1 MAFVDNMPRVGYIR
15 CMILSATLSKPT
27 SQVEAILGK
36 KYERVKIRFKGGP
49 VSPYFAEFFTQTQSF
64 HKNFTQAELDEFLQK
79 NIGRSFKNCVERT
92 ENKEIT
98 FLANKR
104 GEVRRLEKALAQTG
118 GKPKNGAAQ
127 TDFKPKNAAAFG
139 EKAALFGA
147 AASAFNAHK
156 GALNRSKNYII
167 QEGTQVPFL
176 QALGV
181 MTDAG
186 KVVAAK
192 YDKFRQVNRFLELLD
207 DVLPAVQQARSQAQ
221 EGAKDQNGAA
231 FGADNNLSQA
241 QEGAA
246 LGANQ
251 NSSQAQEGWWPI
263 EPLQI
268 LDFGSGKSYLTFA
281 VQYFLESVKKIP
293 CQITGVDLKEDV
305 IKSCSDLAARLGVK
319 NMNFVCGDIA
329 TYSGK
334 NPDIVITLHACD
346 IATDYALAFAVE
358 RGAKAILSVP
368 CCQKEVNAQ
377 LGKSSNALFAPLL
390 RHGIFR
396 ERFSALMTD
405 AVRAQ
410 LLEARGYKVQV
421 LEFIDMEGTPKN
433 LMIRAL
439 LKGGARLGQE
449 TSSEAAPSGKE
460 SALGGGAA
468 AQSLAFEQSARDL
481 LKAFGARQKL
491 ADLLGGGL

>member
-1 MAFVDNMPRVGYIR
+1 
-15 CMILSATLSKPT
+15 MILSATLSKPKGKV
-27 SQVEAILGK
+27 QEILGK
-36 KYERVKIRFKGGP
+36 KYERVKIRFKGGTD
-49 VSPYFAEFFTQTQSF
+49 SPYYAEFFTDKQTF
-64 HKNFTQAELDEFLQK
+64 HKNFSQVELEEFLSA
-79 NIGRSFKNCVERT
+79 NIGQSFKSCVERT

-104 GEVRRLEKALAQTG
+104 GEVRRLEKALAAKNG
-118 GKPKNGAAQ
+118 GKAAYVKPLSATACKAKTAGGSGAALKFSQ
-127 TDFKPKNAAAFG
+127 VQNGGAF
-139 EKAALFGA
+139 
-147 AASAFNAHK
+147 
-156 GALNRSKNYII
+156 NRSKNYII
-167 QEGTQVPFL
+167 QEGTRVPFL

-221 EGAKDQNGAA
+221 EGAASGA
-231 FGADNNLSQA
+231 GKK
-241 QEGAA
+241 
-246 LGANQ
+246 
-251 NSSQAQEGWWPI
+251 SSQAQEGGRPI

-319 NMNFVCGDIA
+319 NINFVCGDIA
-329 TYSGK
+329 NYNGK

-346 IATDYALAFAVE
+346 VATDYALAFAVE

-368 CCQKEVNAQ
+368 CCQKEINAQ
-377 LGKSSNALFAPLL
+377 LSKKSNELFAPLL

-433 LMIRAL
+433 LMIRAV
-439 LKGGARLGQE
+439 LKGGAPFGQE
-449 TSSEAAPSGKE
+449 TSSGAAPFGQETSSGAGAGEAPSSKEAA
-460 SALGGGAA
+460 LGNA
-468 AQSLAFEQSARDL
+468 AQSLAFEQSAREL
-481 LKAFGARQKL
+481 LAAFGARQRL

>member
-92 ENKEIT
+92 EDKEIT

-104 GEVRRLEKALAQTG
+104 GEVRRLEKALAKTS
-118 GKPKNGAAQ
+118 GKPKNAASQ
-127 TDFKPKNAAAFG
+127 TDFKPKNGAAFG

-147 AASAFNAHK
+147 AASAFNAHS

-221 EGAKDQNGAA
+221 KCAKAQKCAA
-231 FGADNNLSQA
+231 FGADDNLSQA
-241 QEGAA
+241 QEG
-246 LGANQ
+246 GR
-251 NSSQAQEGWWPI
+251 PI

-305 IKSCSDLAARLGVK
+305 IKSCSDLAARLGVI

-329 TYSGK
+329 KYSGK

-449 TSSEAAPSGKE
+449 AISGAAPSGKE
-460 SALGGGAA
+460 PALGGAAA

-481 LKAFGARQKL
+481 LTAFGARQKL
-491 ADLLGGGL
+491 ADLLGGL

>member
-1 MAFVDNMPRVGYIR
+1 
-15 CMILSATLSKPT
+15 MILSATLSKPT
-27 SQVEAILGK
+27 GKVQEILGK
-36 KYERVKIRFKGGP
+36 KYERVKIRFKGGTD
-49 VSPYFAEFFTQTQSF
+49 SPYYAEFFTDKQTF
-64 HKNFTQAELDEFLQK
+64 HKNFSQVELEEFLSA
-79 NIGRSFKNCVERT
+79 NIGQSFKSCVERT

-104 GEVRRLEKALAQTG
+104 GEVRRLEKALAAKNG
-118 GKPKNGAAQ
+118 GKAAYVKPLSATACKAKTAGGSGAALKFSQ
-127 TDFKPKNAAAFG
+127 VQNGGAF
-139 EKAALFGA
+139 
-147 AASAFNAHK
+147 
-156 GALNRSKNYII
+156 NRSKNYII
-167 QEGTQVPFL
+167 QEGTRVPFL

-207 DVLPAVQQARSQAQ
+207 DVLPSVLQAQ
-221 EGAKDQNGAA
+221 NAA
-231 FGADNNLSQA
+231 ASGADKK
-241 QEGAA
+241 
-246 LGANQ
+246 
-251 NSSQAQEGWWPI
+251 SSQAQNCGRPI

-305 IKSCSDLAARLGVK
+305 IKSCSDLAARLDIK
-319 NMNFVCGDIA
+319 NINFVCGDIA
-329 TYSGK
+329 KYSGK

-346 IATDYALAFAVE
+346 IATDYALKFAVDKK
-358 RGAKAILSVP
+358 AKAILSVP
-368 CCQKEVNAQ
+368 CCQKEINSQ

-390 RHGIFR
+390 KHGILR

-405 AVRAQ
+405 AVRAD

-433 LMIRAL
+433 LMIRAVL
-439 LKGGARLGQE
+439 AGGALF
-449 TSSEAAPSGKE
+449 GKE
-460 SALGGGAA
+460 AVPGNA
-468 AQSLAFEQSARDL
+468 AQSLACEKSARDL
-481 LKAFGARQKL
+481 LTAFGVKQTL
-491 ADLLGGGL
+491 AELLGGAI

>member
-36 KYERVKIRFKGGP
+36 KYERVKVRFKGGP

-64 HKNFTQAELDEFLQK
+64 HKNFTQAELEEFLSA

-92 ENKEIT
+92 EEKEIT

-104 GEVRRLEKALAQTG
+104 GEVKRLEKALAKTD
-118 GKPKNGAAQ
+118 GKPKNGASQ
-127 TDFKPKNAAAFG
+127 TDFKPKNGAAFG
-139 EKAALFGA
+139 EHAALFGA

-207 DVLPAVQQARSQAQ
+207 DVLPSVLQARSQAQ
-221 EGAKDQNGAA
+221 KCAKDQSGAA
-231 FGADNNLSQA
+231 LGADDNLSQA
-241 QEGAA
+241 QEG
-246 LGANQ
+246 GR
-251 NSSQAQEGWWPI
+251 PI

-329 TYSGK
+329 KYSGK

-346 IATDYALAFAVE
+346 VATDYALAFAVE

-449 TSSEAAPSGKE
+449 TSSGAAPSGKE

>member
-1 MAFVDNMPRVGYIR
+1 
-15 CMILSATLSKPT
+15 MILSATLSKPT

-36 KYERVKIRFKGGP
+36 KYQRVKIRFKGGTE
-49 VSPYFAEFFTQTQSF
+49 SPYFAEFFTEKQSF
-64 HKNFTQAELDEFLQK
+64 HKNFTQAELEEFLSA

-92 ENKEIT
+92 EDKEIT

-104 GEVRRLEKALAQTG
+104 GEVRRLEKALSQNEGAAKAA
-118 GKPKNGAAQ
+118 GKSKNAAAQ
-127 TDFKPKNAAAFG
+127 TDGKPKNAAATESKTKNG
-139 EKAALFGA
+139 AALGAKAALHFVAGA
-147 AASAFNAHK
+147 SSPK
-156 GALNRSKNYII
+156 SGKNYII
-167 QEGTQVPFL
+167 KEGTAVPFL

-207 DVLPAVQQARSQAQ
+207 DVLPAVQQARVQAQDCANQNASQAQ
-221 EGAKDQNGAA
+221 EGGR
-231 FGADNNLSQA
+231 
-241 QEGAA
+241 
-246 LGANQ
+246 
-251 NSSQAQEGWWPI
+251 PI

-329 TYSGK
+329 NYNGK

-346 IATDYALAFAVE
+346 VATDYALAFAVE

-368 CCQKEVNAQ
+368 CCQKEINAQ
-377 LGKSSNALFAPLL
+377 LSKKSNELFAPLL

-433 LMIRAL
+433 LMIRAV
-439 LKGGARLGQE
+439 LKGGARFGQE
-449 TSSEAAPSGKE
+449 TSSGAAPFGQERSSGGGAGEAPSGKE
-460 SALGGGAA
+460 AALGNA
-468 AQSLAFEQSARDL
+468 AQSLAFEQSAREL
-481 LKAFGARQKL
+481 LAAFGARQRL

>member
-79 NIGRSFKNCVERT
+79 NIGHSFKNCVERT
-92 ENKEIT
+92 EDKEIT

-104 GEVRRLEKALAQTG
+104 GEVKRLEKALSQNEGAAKTAGKAQ
-118 GKPKNGAAQ
+118 NAAAQ
-127 TDFKPKNAAAFG
+127 TDFKPKNGAAFG

-147 AASAFNAHK
+147 SASAFNAHK

-167 QEGTQVPFL
+167 KEGTAVPFL

-207 DVLPAVQQARSQAQ
+207 DILPSVLQARSQAQ
-221 EGAKDQNGAA
+221 NGAA
-231 FGADNNLSQA
+231 LD
-241 QEGAA
+241 
-246 LGANQ
+246 ANQ
-251 NSSQAQEGWWPI
+251 NSSQAQEGGRPI

-293 CQITGVDLKEDV
+293 CQITGVDLKKDV

-329 TYSGK
+329 KYSGK

-346 IATDYALAFAVE
+346 VATDYALAFAVE

-368 CCQKEVNAQ
+368 CCQKEINAQ

-449 TSSEAAPSGKE
+449 AVSGAAPSGKE

-468 AQSLAFEQSARDL
+468 TQSLAFEQSARDL
-481 LKAFGARQKL
+481 LKAFGVQQKL

>member
-1 MAFVDNMPRVGYIR
+1 
-15 CMILSATLSKPT
+15 MILSATLSKPT
-27 SQVEAILGK
+27 GKVEEILGK
-36 KYERVKIRFKGGP
+36 KYERVKIRFKGGTE
-49 VSPYFAEFFTQTQSF
+49 SPYFAEFFTQTQSF

-92 ENKEIT
+92 EDKEIT

-104 GEVRRLEKALAQTG
+104 GEVRRLEKALAKTGGKAQNAAAQTG
-118 GKPKNGAAQ
+118 GKAKNGAA
-127 TDFKPKNAAAFG
+127 TDFKPKNGAAFG

-207 DVLPAVQQARSQAQ
+207 DVLPSVLQARSQAQ
-221 EGAKDQNGAA
+221 NGAA
-231 FGADNNLSQA
+231 LD
-241 QEGAA
+241 
-246 LGANQ
+246 ANQ
-251 NSSQAQEGWWPI
+251 NSSQAQECGRPI

-319 NMNFVCGDIA
+319 NINFVCGDIA
-329 TYSGK
+329 KYSGK

-346 IATDYALAFAVE
+346 VATDYALAFAVE

-368 CCQKEVNAQ
+368 CCQKEINSQ

-433 LMIRAL
+433 LMIRAV

-449 TSSEAAPSGKE
+449 AVSGAAPSGKE
-460 SALGGGAA
+460 SALGGGASA
-468 AQSLAFEQSARDL
+468 AQSRALEQSAREL
-481 LKAFGARQKL
+481 LKAFGVQQKL
-491 ADLLGGGL
+491 ADLLGDGL

>member
-27 SQVEAILGK
+27 SQVETILGK

-64 HKNFTQAELDEFLQK
+64 HKNFSQAELDEFLQK

-92 ENKEIT
+92 EEKEIT

-104 GEVRRLEKALAQTG
+104 GEVRRLEKALAQTD
-118 GKPKNGAAQ
+118 GKPQNAASQ
-127 TDFKPKNAAAFG
+127 TDFKPKNGAAFG

-221 EGAKDQNGAA
+221 KCSQAQNGAA
-231 FGADNNLSQA
+231 LGADDNLSQA
-241 QEGAA
+241 QEG
-246 LGANQ
+246 GR
-251 NSSQAQEGWWPI
+251 PI

-329 TYSGK
+329 KYSGK

-346 IATDYALAFAVE
+346 VATDYALAFAVE

-390 RHGIFR
+390 RHGILR

-449 TSSEAAPSGKE
+449 AISGAAPSGKE

>member
-1 MAFVDNMPRVGYIR
+1 
-15 CMILSATLSKPT
+15 MILSATLSKPT

-64 HKNFTQAELDEFLQK
+64 HKNFTQAELEEFLSA

-92 ENKEIT
+92 EEKEIT

-104 GEVRRLEKALAQTG
+104 GEVKRLEKALAKTG
-118 GKPKNGAAQ
+118 GKVQNAASQ
-127 TDFKPKNAAAFG
+127 TDFKPKNGAAFG
-139 EKAALFGA
+139 EQAALFGA

-207 DVLPAVQQARSQAQ
+207 DVLPSVLQARSQAQ
-221 EGAKDQNGAA
+221 EGGR
-231 FGADNNLSQA
+231 
-241 QEGAA
+241 
-246 LGANQ
+246 
-251 NSSQAQEGWWPI
+251 PI

-293 CQITGVDLKEDV
+293 CQIIGVDLKEDV

-329 TYSGK
+329 KYSGK

-346 IATDYALAFAVE
+346 VATDYALAFAVE

-449 TSSEAAPSGKE
+449 TSSGAAPFGKE
-460 SALGGGAA
+460 PALGGGAA
-468 AQSLAFEQSARDL
+468 AQSRAFEQSARDL
-481 LKAFGARQKL
+481 LTAFGARQKL

>member
-1 MAFVDNMPRVGYIR
+1 MPRVGYIR

-64 HKNFTQAELDEFLQK
+64 HKNFSQAELDEFLQK

-92 ENKEIT
+92 EEKEIT

-104 GEVRRLEKALAQTG
+104 GEVKRLEKALAKTG
-118 GKPKNGAAQ
+118 GKPKNGASQ
-127 TDFKPKNAAAFG
+127 TDFKPKNGAAFG

-167 QEGTQVPFL
+167 QEGTAVPFL

-221 EGAKDQNGAA
+221 EGGR
-231 FGADNNLSQA
+231 
-241 QEGAA
+241 
-246 LGANQ
+246 
-251 NSSQAQEGWWPI
+251 PI

-293 CQITGVDLKEDV
+293 CKITGVDLKEDV

-319 NMNFVCGDIA
+319 NINFVCGDIA
-329 TYSGK
+329 KYSGK

-346 IATDYALAFAVE
+346 VATDYALAFAVE

-377 LGKSSNALFAPLL
+377 LTKTSNALFAPLL

-396 ERFSALMTD
+396 ERFSALVTD

-433 LMIRAL
+433 LMIKAV
-439 LKGGARLGQE
+439 LK
-449 TSSEAAPSGKE
+449 
-460 SALGGGAA
+460 GGAA
-468 AQSLAFEQSARDL
+468 AQSLAFEQSVREL
-481 LKAFGARQKL
+481 LNAFGARQKL

>member
-1 MAFVDNMPRVGYIR
+1 MGFVDNMPRVGYIR

-36 KYERVKIRFKGGP
+36 KYERVKIRFKGGTE
-49 VSPYFAEFFTQTQSF
+49 SPYFAEFFTQTQSF
-64 HKNFTQAELDEFLQK
+64 HKNFSQTELDEFLQK

-92 ENKEIT
+92 EEKEIT

-104 GEVRRLEKALAQTG
+104 GEVKRLEKALAKTG
-118 GKPKNGAAQ
+118 GKPKNAASQ
-127 TDFKPKNAAAFG
+127 TDFKPKNGAAFG
-139 EKAALFGA
+139 EKTALFGA

-207 DVLPAVQQARSQAQ
+207 DVLP
-221 EGAKDQNGAA
+221 
-231 FGADNNLSQA
+231 
-241 QEGAA
+241 
-246 LGANQ
+246 
-251 NSSQAQEGWWPI
+251 SSSS

-329 TYSGK
+329 KYSGK

-346 IATDYALAFAVE
+346 VATDYALAFAVE

-449 TSSEAAPSGKE
+449 AISGAAPSGKE
-460 SALGGGAA
+460 PALGGAAA

>member
-1 MAFVDNMPRVGYIR
+1 
-15 CMILSATLSKPT
+15 MILSATLSKPT

-92 ENKEIT
+92 EEKEIT

-104 GEVRRLEKALAQTG
+104 GEVRRLEKALAKTG
-118 GKPKNGAAQ
+118 GKPKTSAASQ
-127 TDFKPKNAAAFG
+127 TDFKPKTAAAFG

-147 AASAFNAHK
+147 AASAFKANNG

-167 QEGTQVPFL
+167 KEGTQVPFL

-207 DVLPAVQQARSQAQ
+207 DVLPSVLQARSQAQ
-221 EGAKDQNGAA
+221 EGAA

-241 QEGAA
+241 QEG
-246 LGANQ
+246 GR
-251 NSSQAQEGWWPI
+251 PI

-329 TYSGK
+329 KYSGK

-346 IATDYALAFAVE
+346 VATDYALAFAVE

-439 LKGGARLGQE
+439 LKGGARFGQE
-449 TSSEAAPSGKE
+449 AISGAAPSGKE
-460 SALGGGAA
+460 SALGGAA

>member
-1 MAFVDNMPRVGYIR
+1 M
-15 CMILSATLSKPT
+15 

-64 HKNFTQAELDEFLQK
+64 HKNFSQAELEEFLSA
-79 NIGRSFKNCVERT
+79 NIGHSFKNCVERT
-92 ENKEIT
+92 EEKEIT

-104 GEVRRLEKALAQTG
+104 GEVRRLEKALAKTG
-118 GKPKNGAAQ
+118 GKTK
-127 TDFKPKNAAAFG
+127 TVAAFG

-167 QEGTQVPFL
+167 KEGTQVPFL

-207 DVLPAVQQARSQAQ
+207 DVLP
-221 EGAKDQNGAA
+221 
-231 FGADNNLSQA
+231 
-241 QEGAA
+241 
-246 LGANQ
+246 
-251 NSSQAQEGWWPI
+251 SSSS

-319 NMNFVCGDIA
+319 NINFVCGDIA
-329 TYSGK
+329 KYSGK

-346 IATDYALAFAVE
+346 VATDYALAFAVE

-449 TSSEAAPSGKE
+449 AVSGAAPSGKE
-460 SALGGGAA
+460 PALGGAA
-468 AQSLAFEQSARDL
+468 AAQSRAFEQSARDL
-481 LKAFGARQKL
+481 LTAFGARQKL

>member
-1 MAFVDNMPRVGYIR
+1 
-15 CMILSATLSKPT
+15 MILSATLSKPT

-64 HKNFTQAELDEFLQK
+64 HKNFSQAELEEFLQK

-92 ENKEIT
+92 EEKEIT

-104 GEVRRLEKALAQTG
+104 GEVRRLEKALAKTG
-118 GKPKNGAAQ
+118 GKPKNGAAK
-127 TDFKPKNAAAFG
+127 TDFKPKNGASQTGGKTKTAAAFG

-167 QEGTQVPFL
+167 QEGAQVPFL

-207 DVLPAVQQARSQAQ
+207 DVLPSVLQARSQAQ
-221 EGAKDQNGAA
+221 EGAA

-241 QEGAA
+241 QEG
-246 LGANQ
+246 GR
-251 NSSQAQEGWWPI
+251 PI

-329 TYSGK
+329 KYSGK

-346 IATDYALAFAVE
+346 VATDYALAFAVE

-368 CCQKEVNAQ
+368 CCQKEINAQ

-449 TSSEAAPSGKE
+449 AISGAAPSGKE

-468 AQSLAFEQSARDL
+468 AQSLAFEQSAREL

>member
-1 MAFVDNMPRVGYIR
+1 M
-15 CMILSATLSKPT
+15 
-27 SQVEAILGK
+27 
-36 KYERVKIRFKGGP
+36 
-49 VSPYFAEFFTQTQSF
+49 
-64 HKNFTQAELDEFLQK
+64 
-79 NIGRSFKNCVERT
+79 
-92 ENKEIT
+92 
-98 FLANKR
+98 
-104 GEVRRLEKALAQTG
+104 
-118 GKPKNGAAQ
+118 
-127 TDFKPKNAAAFG
+127 
-139 EKAALFGA
+139 
-147 AASAFNAHK
+147 
-156 GALNRSKNYII
+156 
-167 QEGTQVPFL
+167 
-176 QALGV
+176 
-181 MTDAG
+181 
-186 KVVAAK
+186 
-192 YDKFRQVNRFLELLD
+192 
-207 DVLPAVQQARSQAQ
+207 SQAQ
-221 EGAKDQNGAA
+221 EGGR
-231 FGADNNLSQA
+231 
-241 QEGAA
+241 
-246 LGANQ
+246 
-251 NSSQAQEGWWPI
+251 PI

-329 TYSGK
+329 KYSGK

-346 IATDYALAFAVE
+346 VATDYALAFAVE

-368 CCQKEVNAQ
+368 CCQKEINAQ
-377 LGKSSNALFAPLL
+377 LGRSSNELFVPLL

-433 LMIRAL
+433 LMIRAV
-439 LKGGARLGQE
+439 LKGSARLGQE
-449 TSSEAAPSGKE
+449 AVSGAAPSGKE
-460 SALGGGAA
+460 SALGNAAPSGQESALGGEVSAA
-468 AQSLAFEQSARDL
+468 REL

>member
-1 MAFVDNMPRVGYIR
+1 
-15 CMILSATLSKPT
+15 MILSATLSKPT
-27 SQVEAILGK
+27 SQVQAILGK
-36 KYERVKIRFKGGP
+36 KYERVKIRFKGGTE
-49 VSPYFAEFFTQTQSF
+49 SPYFAEFFTQTQSF
-64 HKNFTQAELDEFLQK
+64 HKNFSQAELDEFLQK

-92 ENKEIT
+92 EDKEIT

-104 GEVRRLEKALAQTG
+104 GEVKRLEKALAQTG
-118 GKPKNGAAQ
+118 GKAQNAAAQ
-127 TDFKPKNAAAFG
+127 TGGKPKNAAQTAAFG
-139 EKAALFGA
+139 SQAALFGA

-167 QEGTQVPFL
+167 KEGTQVPFL

-186 KVVAAK
+186 KVVATK

-221 EGAKDQNGAA
+221 KCAA

-241 QEGAA
+241 QEG
-246 LGANQ
+246 GR
-251 NSSQAQEGWWPI
+251 PI

-305 IKSCSDLAARLGVK
+305 IKSCSDLAARLGVR

-329 TYSGK
+329 KYSGK

-346 IATDYALAFAVE
+346 VATDYALAFAVE

-368 CCQKEVNAQ
+368 CCQKEINAQ

-390 RHGIFR
+390 KHGIFR
-396 ERFSALMTD
+396 ERFSALVTD

-433 LMIRAL
+433 LMIRAV
-439 LKGGARLGQE
+439 LKGGFAAAARLGQE
-449 TSSEAAPSGKE
+449 AISGAAPSGKE
-460 SALGGGAA
+460 SALGGGASA
-468 AQSLAFEQSARDL
+468 ARDL
-481 LKAFGARQKL
+481 LKAFGVQQKL
-491 ADLLGGGL
+491 VDLLGGGL